1 MPIMQNTLKK
11 QMSFIECVIYW
22 EGPLHCITVGYLG
35 GADGGR
41 LSEAAAEPQGFPTQ
55 AVHQQEP
62 VRATSLP
69 GYSHI
74 MMEFVGDVHGILAQC
89 FCSQTVSFINC
100 YWYSEFDLPCL
111 QCPSLPP
118 SFFLCRSELEYE
130 KRKGMLQE
138 LSDKYISCCLFVG
151 KHTLLFCMWSCL
163 CCVQVQTIGDG

>member
-1 MPIMQNTLKK
+1 
-11 QMSFIECVIYW
+11 MSFIEKVHYTVLQLDTSVERMVADYQKRLQSLKASLHKLSTSRNLW
-22 EGPLHCITVGYLG
+22 EPLVYHNIAILWW
-35 GADGGR
+35 
-41 LSEAAAEPQGFPTQ
+41 
-55 AVHQQEP
+55 
-62 VRATSLP
+62 
-69 GYSHI
+69 
-74 MMEFVGDVHGILAQC
+74 EFVGNVHGTLAQC